1 MKIKQGFIKQQMGE
15 KYVVVSSGDLSK
27 EFNGMIELN
36 ITASDIWDWIGEG
49 KDINEVAKLL
59 SEKYDIDLSKAQEDA
74 QKILDKMISAGVF
87 YND

>member
-59 SEKYDIDLSKAQEDA
+59 SEKYDIDLSKAQEDT